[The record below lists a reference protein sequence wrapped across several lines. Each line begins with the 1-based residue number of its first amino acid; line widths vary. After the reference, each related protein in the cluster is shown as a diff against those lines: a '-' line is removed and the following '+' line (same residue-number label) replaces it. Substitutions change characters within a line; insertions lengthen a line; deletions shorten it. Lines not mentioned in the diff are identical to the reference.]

1 MIDNLHPRIVIL
13 GVGLF
18 PLLMGNFD
26 YPLPSNDVNLILV
39 VPDQPRAAM
48 FQVSSFKMN
57 YFNNPWNLP
66 SPSASMEGIW
76 HLGMAMPLSVVE
88 VAYNIVQQTSANPS
102 SAPSQELD
110 LVLEPIW
117 AQYYLATQ
125 DPLDYVFPSDEAILE
140 EMTGHD
146 RPWDDMHHSL
156 IFFPILGE

>member
-39 VPDQPRAAM
+39 VLDQPRTAM
-48 FQVSSFKMN
+48 FQVYSFKMN

-66 SPSASMEGIW
+66 SPSALMEWIW

-88 VAYNIVQQTSANPS
+88 VAYNIVPQTSANPS
-102 SAPSQELD
+102 
-110 LVLEPIW
+110 
-117 AQYYLATQ
+117 
-125 DPLDYVFPSDEAILE
+125 
-140 EMTGHD
+140 
-146 RPWDDMHHSL
+146 
-156 IFFPILGE
+156 